1 MGTGRVDSYRLT
13 TRDEINR
20 LRCLDLVLYQNERYG
35 NTYVVDRPT
44 LDALRSCGHI
54 PILHMGQ
61 LAGVRAVQ
69 RYPAT
74 WLSVLLWC
82 SRDSAAKRLRERGAS
97 DAAVR
102 LAAWDETLTDLSPD
116 HFDFGLRID
125 TDQVEP
131 HVAADIIHARLTR
144 I

>member
-1 MGTGRVDSYRLT
+1 M
-13 TRDEINR
+13 
-20 LRCLDLVLYQNERYG
+20 LDLVLYENERYG
-35 NTYVVDRPT
+35 NTYVVDRLG
-44 LDALRSCGHI
+44 LDSLLSCGHI

-69 RYPAT
+69 RYPAI

-97 DAAVR
+97 DAAAR
-102 LAAWDETLTDLSPD
+102 LAAWDETLMDLSRD
-116 HFDFGLRID
+116 HVDFGLRID

-131 HVAADIIHARLTR
+131 HVAADMIHARLTR